1 MARHEE
7 PIRAHRPKHFADE
20 RRSRAR
26 QAPTQERRQGAAA
39 QLAAVHRTLRHGPV
53 LQLEA
58 GGAAA
63 GGRATGAAGANRTG
77 LPDRLKSGV
86 EALSGVALDD
96 VRVYYN
102 SARPAELQALAYT
115 QGTDIHVAPGQER
128 HLPHE
133 AWHVV
138 QQAQG
143 RVKPTM
149 QLKDGVPVND
159 DAGLEHEADV
169 MGERA
174 RTAEPVAKTAASAP
188 ATHASLVQRERVG
201 IEFETGQGIKHD
213 QDQDEFDDG
222 RLNDGQDPP
231 HLEFVTG
238 PEILSD
244 EAEKGGGARE
254 LAAEVARKK
263 ALSKAGLVQRMIGFA
278 VQLGKDKAAK
288 KAAKA
293 EKAAAK
299 AEKKAEDAEAWKLAR
314 ASSEKEANKLR
325 AAAEKESVGK
335 ARKDF
340 KIDARKAH
348 ILNRHMYKP
357 EGEQDNFPEKT
368 KFPKKWKEDRILAE
382 VAKLCIDDSVAVV
395 EGRHGLYK
403 RGMQGGIELEVYF
416 YPRDPDNPDAPLRVS
431 TAYPYDPDYGVQ
443 DD

>member
-1 MARHEE
+1 MARREVSVLNHVPKQGAARRRPPMRQEAAQEE
-7 PIRAHRPKHFADE
+7 RGL
-20 RRSRAR
+20 
-26 QAPTQERRQGAAA
+26 GAAA
-39 QLAAVHRTLRHGPV
+39 QLAEVHRTLRQGLATQ
-53 LQLEA
+53 LQV
-58 GGAAA
+58 GGAA
-63 GGRATGAAGANRTG
+63 ANRTG
-77 LPDRLKSGV
+77 LPDRLKSGI
-86 EALSGVALDD
+86 EGLSGISLDG
-96 VRVYYN
+96 VRVHYN
-102 SARPAELQALAYT
+102 SARPAQLNALAYA
-115 QGTDIHVAPGQER
+115 QGSDIHLAPGQEQ

-159 DAGLEHEADV
+159 DAGLEHEADA

-174 RTAEPVAKTAASAP
+174 RTAEPVAKAAASAP
-188 ATHASLVQRERVG
+188 ATHASPVQRERVG
-201 IEFETGQGIKHD
+201 FEFEAGQGIKRG
-213 QDQDEFDDG
+213 QEQDEFDDE
-222 RLNDGQDPP
+222 RLNDEQGSP

-263 ALSKAGLVQRMIGFA
+263 ALAKAGPAQRMARFV
-278 VQLGKDKAAK
+278 VQLGKNKAVK
-288 KAAKA
+288 KAEKA

-299 AEKKAEDAEAWKLAR
+299 AEKKAEDAQTWKLAR
-314 ASSEKEANKLR
+314 ASSEKEANKLH
-325 AAAEKESVGK
+325 AAAEKESVAK

-357 EGEQDNFPEKT
+357 EGEQDNFADKT

-382 VAKLCIDDSVAVV
+382 VAKLCMDDSVAVV

-431 TAYPYDPDYGVQ
+431 TAYPYDRNYGVQ
-443 DD
+443 ND